1 MSETDGRTN
10 DAGARPAT
18 RRRVRCEACSRA
30 LRVLDFGRYIAGPY
44 CAALLA
50 DLGADVIRIERR
62 GGGEDRWV
70 APVGADGVGAMFLVM
85 NRNKR
90 AMTLDPA
97 CPEGREIVKKL
108 VATADVVVANL
119 PPEVLR
125 SLSLDLDSLRRVKPD
140 IILTTVTAFG
150 AGGPWSHKHGFD
162 GIGQVMCGS
171 AYLTGTPEQP
181 MRASVAWVDCGTAS
195 LAAFG
200 TLAALMARQQ
210 TGRGQKVEGA
220 LLRTAVAFNNP
231 ALVEE
236 QVIQVGRIA
245 TLNRGQTSAPSDL
258 FRTKDGWIIA
268 YAIGNPMFS
277 RWAKL
282 MGEDHWL
289 TDPRF
294 KDDEARGDHGEII
307 SKRMNEWTAE
317 RTTDEA
323 LAELERREDS
333 RPGHSTRPSRLSRIR
348 TSAPPDSSATG
359 SIPDCRGPRPWPP
372 RRSICRRP
380 PVASATARPPWASTP
395 TPSWP
400 SWATPRGRSPRCAT
414 PAWSDVMGGSGRP
427 PIPALGVPRRAGA
440 PLDCGSFTLSVRSGG
455 RGARADSQN
464 LGRTFSV
471 KRMKLPWLS
480 GAHIR

>member
-1 MSETDGRTN
+1 MSE
-10 DAGARPAT
+10 ARGVLT
-18 RRRVRCEACSRA
+18 GI
-30 LRVLDFGRYIAGPY
+30 RVLDFGRYIAGPY

-50 DLGADVIRIERR
+50 DLGADVIRIERA

-70 APVGADGVGAMFLVM
+70 APVADDGAGAMFLVM

-97 CPEGREIVKKL
+97 SPEGREIVKKL

-125 SLSLDLDSLRRVKPD
+125 SLSLDLESLRRVKPD

-150 AGGPWSHKHGFD
+150 AGGPWSAKHGFD

-181 MRASVAWVDCGTAS
+181 LRAAVPWVDCGTAS

-231 ALVEE
+231 TLVEQ
-236 QVIQVGRIA
+236 QVVKVDRIA
-245 TLNRGQTSAPSDL
+245 TVNRGQTSAPNDV
-258 FRTKDGWIIA
+258 FRAKDGWIVTM
-268 YAIGNPMFS
+268 AIGEPMFR

-289 TDPRF
+289 NDPRF
-294 KDDEARGDHGEII
+294 KDDLARGDHGEVI
-307 SKRMNEWTAE
+307 SKRMSEWTAE
-317 RTTDEA
+317 RTTAEA
-323 LAELERREDS
+323 LAELE
-333 RPGHSTRPSRLSRIR
+333 G
-348 TSAPPDSSATG
+348 
-359 SIPDCRGPRPWPP
+359 
-372 RRSICRRP
+372 
-380 PVASATARPPWASTP
+380 AR
-395 TPSWP
+395 
-400 SWATPRGRSPRCAT
+400 
-414 PAWSDVMGGSGRP
+414 
-427 PIPALGVPRRAGA
+427 IPAG
-440 PLDCGSFTLSVRSGG
+440 PLYSPQQALED
-455 RGARADSQN
+455 
-464 LGRTFSV
+464 
-471 KRMKLPWLS
+471 
-480 GAHIR
+480 AHIRAAGLLRDSQYPGLARPAPLAPTPVDLSETPGSFRHRAPTLGEHTDEILKELGYGSEEIAGLRARSVI